1 MAQNNLETSFNFSD
15 DFCAEFEVDNTGK
28 VFAKSLAAVARLAGI
43 TPKSLFD
50 IKDGKEYGV
59 FAKIKNVGRKQLPDS
74 LKPISGFVYTP
85 GEKIPD
91 FIVSAIVKYYAWEAF
106 AKNNTARSIDS
117 AMSAVGH
124 RTWLQHKLGYK
135 LTEFNGRKLPQN
147 FSESLMMLAVE
158 VEKNEALESKIL
170 EDEPYT
176 SLGKQIETT
185 INGFTIGQYAKHLGR
200 SRNKTFK
207 ELRELGFI
215 QKFPSTLPYQHHIDR
230 GYFKIITTIKTDR
243 WHNQRKFAVAIV
255 TSKGEIAIERARIK
269 SVKKDNAIALIESAI
284 DHELIVI

>member
-1 MAQNNLETSFNFSD
+1 MQLKRFEQDGLELVID
-15 DFCAEFEVDNTGK
+15 LKTG
-28 VFAKSLAAVARLAGI
+28 
-43 TPKSLFD
+43 
-50 IKDGKEYGV
+50 
-59 FAKIKNVGRKQLPDS
+59 
-74 LKPISGFVYTP
+74 
-85 GEKIPD
+85 
-91 FIVSAIVKYYAWEAF
+91 EAF
-106 AKNNTARSIDS
+106 ASIRATARMIDKS
-117 AMSAVGH
+117 PSLVHNYVNGKFAGVQKFELLNSKIHTTGGIKDVRLLNESQILELVSKYKSNLLIQFAQIGLRAFLH
-124 RTWLQHKLGYK
+124 NLAGYK
-135 LTEFNGRKLPQN
+135 VQSTALTEFQGRKLPQN
-147 FSESLMMLAVE
+147 FRDAVLMLADE
-158 VEKNEALESKIL
+158 VEKNEALESQIL

-243 WHNQRKFAVAIV
+243 WANQRKFAVAIV
-255 TSKGEIAIERARIK
+255 TSKGEIAIERARLK
-269 SVKKDNAIALIESAI
+269 SIKKDNAIALIESAI